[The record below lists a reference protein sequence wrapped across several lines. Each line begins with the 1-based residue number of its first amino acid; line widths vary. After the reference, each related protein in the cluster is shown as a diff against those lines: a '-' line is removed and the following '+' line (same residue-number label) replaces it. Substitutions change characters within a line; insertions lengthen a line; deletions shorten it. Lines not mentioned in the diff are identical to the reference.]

1 MLFYEA
7 IRFQEEKGSIMNKEK
22 VKKLMVKAGYLLGG
36 SFLIYSAYRVGC
48 QRGVD
53 VTHDAIKNVCDEE
66 TFDKVD
72 ETLKNSFKK

>member
-1 MLFYEA
+1 
-7 IRFQEEKGSIMNKEK
+7 MNKNEAK
-22 VKKLMVKAGYLLGG
+22 TLAIKASYLLAGA
-36 SFLIYSAYRVGC
+36 FLIYTAYRKGC

-72 ETLKNSFKK
+72 KALTRR